1 MGLTTGP
8 LRYIRRPLEAN
19 IRPGNRVLVLSD
31 TRHDPRVWQAVLT
44 ILADLGTDATLAL
57 FEPRPADYYDPPPLV
72 CDAMKHSDFNILLTS
87 TGMLHSPA
95 NLAAM
100 EAGIPAICMDGG
112 MTLEMF
118 QSGAVTEDVAQ
129 MSERCHFVATSVF
142 GVDAKT
148 CRVTSRYGT
157 DITYDVSGRI
167 FIPPLKPPDFD
178 HYKVFRETDEGREDA
193 KLYYYLFPT
202 GEFTVAPVEYSAN
215 GRLVFD
221 LTMHHL
227 GRLRDPIELTIAEG
241 RITEIAGGS
250 EARRLRDHLT
260 EYGDEN
266 AYVCPAEAS
275 VGINRKAEVRG
286 VQREDKNIFGCM
298 HFGLGTNVDVGGNI
312 LSRIHMDGVI
322 LEPTLYVDG
331 DRRIEDGH
339 FLVPVSEPRS

>member
-1 MGLTTGP
+1 MLARRSRSEP
-8 LRYIRRPLEAN
+8 PAERRYVGTNLAIIDDFEFLLS
-19 IRPGNRVLVLSD
+19 ILGN
-31 TRHDPRVWQAVLT
+31 
-44 ILADLGTDATLAL
+44 L
-57 FEPRPADYYDPPPLV
+57 F
-72 CDAMKHSDFNILLTS
+72 SDFNILLTS

-193 KLYYYLFPT
+193 KLYYYLCPT

-227 GRLRDPIELTIAEG
+227 G
-241 RITEIAGGS
+241 
-250 EARRLRDHLT
+250 
-260 EYGDEN
+260 
-266 AYVCPAEAS
+266 
-275 VGINRKAEVRG
+275 
-286 VQREDKNIFGCM
+286 
-298 HFGLGTNVDVGGNI
+298 
-312 LSRIHMDGVI
+312 
-322 LEPTLYVDG
+322 LYAVAQKS
-331 DRRIEDGH
+331 H
-339 FLVPVSEPRS
+339 SS